1 MARKIPAGGGAA
13 KYIPAGFPGFVA
25 LWNDGQTLETPDLH
39 VRMADWLA
47 GHWEKGGR
55 ELLLLAFRNSG
66 KSTLIGLFAAWLLQ
80 RDPDLRILILSADH
94 ALARKMARNVKRIIE
109 RHPLTEG
116 LRPAKVDEWASD
128 RFTITRTAELR
139 DPSVLAHGIGA
150 NLTGSRADVVIC
162 DDVEVP
168 NTCDTPAKREGLRE
182 RLDEIEF
189 ILNPGGLKLF
199 VGTPHT
205 FYSIYARAAR
215 AETGEEKPYL
225 DGFARLEIPL
235 LDDKG
240 ESAWPERF
248 SPTKTEALRR
258 RSGPAKFASQMMLQF
273 VNVAEARLDPERM
286 GAYDG
291 ELIYAE
297 GNGQASLRLEGRRL
311 VSASCWWD
319 PAYGAREK
327 GDASVVAALF
337 TDEDGG
343 HWLHRIAYLT
353 HEKKSTHTDE
363 ATQLARQVAAFA
375 RDLHLPAVRVEIN
388 GIGHFLPGILRRE
401 IAGLGFRCA
410 VIEETTRKPKD
421 QRILEAF
428 DVALAAGRLKVHRS
442 VRASPFIAE
451 MREWRPGA
459 SGRDDGLD
467 AVAGCLLSEPVRL
480 PRRPQEPSP
489 DPGGRPGARP
499 DWRPGGGSFKAQ
511 ADFEV

>member
-1 MARKIPAGGGAA
+1 MARKPRDRDGGKARE
-13 KYIPAGFPGFVA
+13 PAGFPDFVA
-25 LWNDGQTLETPDLH
+25 SWNKTQDLDTPALH
-39 VRMADWLA
+39 IRIADWLA
-47 GHWEKGGR
+47 ARWEKGER

-66 KSTLIGLFAAWLLQ
+66 KSTLVGLFAAWLLH
-80 RDPDLRILILSADH
+80 RDSNLRILILSADH
-94 ALARKMARNVKRIIE
+94 ALARKMTRNVKRIVE

-128 RFTITRTAELR
+128 RFTIARAAELR

-150 NLTGSRADVVIC
+150 NLTGGRADVVIC

-168 NTCDTPAKREGLRE
+168 NTCDTPAKREDLRA

-189 ILNPGGLKLF
+189 IVNPGGLKLF
-199 VGTPHT
+199 IGTPHT
-205 FYSIYARAAR
+205 FYSIYAHAAR
-215 AETGEEKPYL
+215 PETGEEKPYL

-235 LDDKG
+235 LDDTG
-240 ESAWPERF
+240 QSAWSERF
-248 SPTKTEALRR
+248 PPAKTEALRR

-286 GAYDG
+286 GTYDD

-297 GNGQASLRLEGRRL
+297 GNGEASLRLEGRRL

-319 PAYGAREK
+319 PAYGAPEK

-353 HEKKSTHTDE
+353 HAGKASGDDE

-388 GIGHFLPGILRRE
+388 GIGYWLPGILRRE
-401 IAGLGFRCA
+401 IAALGIRCA
-410 VIEETTRKPKD
+410 VIEETTHTSKD
-421 QRILEAF
+421 RRILEAF
-428 DVALAAGRLKVHRS
+428 DVALAAGRLRAHRS
-442 VRASPFIAE
+442 VRHSPFIAE
-451 MREWRPGA
+451 MREWRADA
-459 SGRDDGLD
+459 SGPDDGLD

-480 PRRPQEPSP
+480 PRRPDAAPKA
-489 DPGGRPGARP
+489 GARP
-499 DWRPGGGSFKAQ
+499 DWRPGAAPFSA
-511 ADFEV
+511 ATDFNV

>member
-1 MARKIPAGGGAA
+1 MARKAPAGGGETAP
-13 KYIPAGFPGFVA
+13 KPAGFSRFVA
-25 LWNDGQTLETPDLH
+25 LWNEAQDLDTPGLH

-47 GHWEKGGR
+47 DRWDKGGR

-66 KSTLIGLFAAWLLQ
+66 KSTLVGLFAAWLLQ

-94 ALARKMARNVKRIIE
+94 ALARKMARNVKRIVE

-116 LRPAKVDEWASD
+116 LRPAKADEWASD
-128 RFTITRTAELR
+128 RFTVARAAELR

-150 NLTGSRADVVIC
+150 NLTGGRADVVIC

-168 NTCDTPAKREGLRE
+168 NTCDTPAKREDLRG

-199 VGTPHT
+199 IGTPHT

-215 AETGEEKPYL
+215 PEAGEEKPYL
-225 DGFARLEIPL
+225 EGFARLEIPL
-235 LDDKG
+235 LDDRGKG
-240 ESAWPERF
+240 AWPERF
-248 SPTKTEALRR
+248 PPAKVEALRR

-273 VNVAEARLDPERM
+273 VNVAEARLDPARM
-286 GAYDG
+286 DAYDG
-291 ELIYAE
+291 ELVYAE
-297 GNGQASLRLEGRRL
+297 GNGQAWLRLEGRRL

-319 PAYGAREK
+319 PAYGAPEK

-353 HEKKSTHTDE
+353 HEKKPDGPDE
-363 ATQLARQVAAFA
+363 ATQLCRQVAAFA

-388 GIGHFLPGILRRE
+388 GIGHWLPGILRRE
-401 IAGLGFRCA
+401 IAALGLRCA
-410 VIEETTRKPKD
+410 VIEETTRRPKD

-428 DVALAAGRLKVHRS
+428 DVALAAGRLKAHRS
-442 VRASPFIAE
+442 VRASPFVAE

-459 SGRDDGLD
+459 NGRDDGLD

-480 PRRPQEPSP
+480 PRRPQEP
-489 DPGGRPGARP
+489 DPGARP
-499 DWRPGGGSFKAQ
+499 DWRPGAAQFSAATDFK
-511 ADFEV
+511 V